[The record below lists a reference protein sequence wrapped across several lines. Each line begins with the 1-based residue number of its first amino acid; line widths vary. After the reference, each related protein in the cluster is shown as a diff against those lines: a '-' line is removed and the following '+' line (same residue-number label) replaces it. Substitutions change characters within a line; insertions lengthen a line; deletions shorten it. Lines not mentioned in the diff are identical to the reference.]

1 MEWKKVEEYWA
12 FDTTPEE
19 LNEKGIIFIP
29 HRGFKDKATEEKREK
44 VWRPHLLNK
53 NSTNT

>member
-29 HRGFKDKATEEKREK
+29 HKGFTNKATEEKREK

-53 NSTNT
+53 KSQI